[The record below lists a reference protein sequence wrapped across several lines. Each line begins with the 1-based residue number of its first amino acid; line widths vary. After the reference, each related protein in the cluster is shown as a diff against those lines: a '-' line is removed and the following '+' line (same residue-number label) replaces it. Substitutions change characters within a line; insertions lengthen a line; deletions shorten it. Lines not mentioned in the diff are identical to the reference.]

1 MIRAWAMI
9 ALLCSL
15 PILLG
20 ASLLWHLIERFLVN
34 PGSVIMG
41 AIIGALWLCASL
53 WALER

>member
-1 MIRAWAMI
+1 MI